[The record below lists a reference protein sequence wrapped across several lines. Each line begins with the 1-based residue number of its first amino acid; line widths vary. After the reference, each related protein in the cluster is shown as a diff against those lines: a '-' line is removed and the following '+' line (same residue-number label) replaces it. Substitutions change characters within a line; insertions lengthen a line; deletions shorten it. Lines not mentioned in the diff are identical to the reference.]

1 MVFCKTILGCEI
13 LNVHTFW
20 KTLFSNGYFGNAFV
34 YQCKQKRSI
43 WIISQ
48 RMVSIS
54 SVEATNH
61 QYQHQL
67 QASNTISFASLS
79 AHCLHS
85 DCVDRSVVHLGKTAT
100 KQRNL
105 LMDDIYLE
113 FYLNLKIVC
122 SCNNKPKTSHIFCPF
137 QVLKEELY
145 WNRIEKKK
153 ENLKQTRNMC

>member
-1 MVFCKTILGCEI
+1 MSTHFGRHFSLTAILEMHLSTNANKRDLFESSHREWFQSAVLKQ
-13 LNVHTFW
+13 LN
-20 KTLFSNGYFGNAFV
+20 
-34 YQCKQKRSI
+34 
-43 WIISQ
+43 
-48 RMVSIS
+48 
-54 SVEATNH
+54 
-61 QYQHQL
+61 QL

-79 AHCLHS
+79 AHCHHS

-113 FYLNLKIVC
+113 DYLNLKIVC

-145 WNRIEKKK
+145 
-153 ENLKQTRNMC
+153 